1 MRLVFAVSLQSICV
15 TRKLG
20 EQPHACVII
29 SASGPVSL
37 ASPTLQ
43 AIDQPEYTVPLYDSQ
58 LLLGDSTQTIEMAF
72 DDFRSLIYELSSF
85 TLELS
90 RPLDDYGETNPYR
103 IAFMALQGWRHV
115 MTATFEPLFRHHSD
129 QQVARN
135 RQALINTLL
144 HLLPTAWD
152 MASKRSFG
160 LVCSMLTLMVS
171 LPLQYVGPSVSC
183 N

>member
-1 MRLVFAVSLQSICV
+1 
-15 TRKLG
+15 
-20 EQPHACVII
+20 
-29 SASGPVSL
+29 
-37 ASPTLQ
+37 
-43 AIDQPEYTVPLYDSQ
+43 
-58 LLLGDSTQTIEMAF
+58 MAF

-160 LVCSMLTLMVS
+160 PDHHPQDLAEELGVPPLNRQELLRNNPNKEEIELYFKLTSPLETLEPEMASMVHNLRVLSYEFT
-171 LPLQYVGPSVSC
+171 PSHLRPRGH
-183 N
+183 